1 MISLLLSFLMSLLS
15 SSELLEDE
23 DDEEL
28 EDEEEDLDRDLCL
41 VSWLEDTPPPITS
54 GSFR

>member
-28 EDEEEDLDRDLCL
+28 EDEEDLDRDLCL
-41 VSWLEDTPPPITS
+41 VSRLEDTPPPITS

>member
-1 MISLLLSFLMSLLS
+1 MSLLS

-23 DDEEL
+23 DDDEEL
-28 EDEEEDLDRDLCL
+28 EDEEDLDRDLCL
-41 VSWLEDTPPPITS
+41 VSRLEDTPPPITS

>member
-1 MISLLLSFLMSLLS
+1 MSLLS

-23 DDEEL
+23 DDDEEL
-28 EDEEEDLDRDLCL
+28 EDEDDLDRDLCL
-41 VSWLEDTPPPITS
+41 VSRLEDTPPPITS

>member
-1 MISLLLSFLMSLLS
+1 MSLLS

-23 DDEEL
+23 DEEL
-28 EDEEEDLDRDLCL
+28 EDEEDLDRDLCL
-41 VSWLEDTPPPITS
+41 VSRLEDTPPPITS

>member
-1 MISLLLSFLMSLLS
+1 MSLLS

-41 VSWLEDTPPPITS
+41 VSRLEDTPPPITS

>member
-1 MISLLLSFLMSLLS
+1 MSLLS
-15 SSELLEDE
+15 SSELLEEDE

-28 EDEEEDLDRDLCL
+28 EDEDDLDRDLCL
-41 VSWLEDTPPPITS
+41 VPRLEATPPPITS

>member
-1 MISLLLSFLMSLLS
+1 MSLLS
-15 SSELLEDE
+15 SSELLEEDE

-28 EDEEEDLDRDLCL
+28 EDEDDLDRDLCL
-41 VSWLEDTPPPITS
+41 VSRQEVTPPPITS